1 MNFFKILTTTALVL
15 GTSSAWADLI
25 REDSTACSPT
35 IHLKLPLQWRTAY
48 LAIGDTVVPFPKA
61 DAKGWTT
68 ISLADKNAVGTKD
81 ATKFFIN
88 NNPSRGC
95 SYNSCLSPE
104 GIYKS
109 IIYEQFT
116 CSSFKEDKAEVWIQ
130 EHPDPRKQGQIYMAY
145 QEPVIHDFYVF
156 VPQNKNWFVGNPILD
171 ENGKLYEMSPDPQ
184 YCGWYY
190 RRYIDEEIPDNVLI
204 YHEGD
209 DTKQEGIGMNGE
221 WETNA
226 TPTAIP
232 LNSLFEILS
241 AQDGYNN
248 AIYFIADKK
257 EASKLPAGN
266 DGWYIKHPTSEGSC
280 MRELIATV
288 YDSDASLHGAFSCA
302 PAWTMAREAS
312 GKSNYNACYYP
323 TAKYSTTAAPDTVI
337 PCIGV
342 TTGIVESSLDPTT
355 KKLKLTEKGKACFGA
370 QADEAF
376 AALFTSTPG
385 INETYTYELPIYKNF
400 YGKLEFDSDYYTN
413 PGTNVPGGFY
423 PAEVSPSD
431 EAMKSER
438 LPAAESKR
446 RAEGPVF
453 YCPDPTKNS
462 PAPEGLRTIDTTRK
476 VAVNKLIC
484 NGPGWDGGT
493 DCEGNYVKG
502 GEFSM
507 NGTKTPWGKEISEKF
522 GISWIEDG
530 WGWSCLYYAPIDWPH
545 YKDGTE
551 IFVSSQDQGNN
562 PRWNSFETGV
572 DMDTAI
578 MTTAGRNQHFCLESH
593 AKFQFRKGL
602 NFSISGND
610 DIWVYINNKLAVDIG
625 GVHIPAPGYVDLDKF
640 LPTAKAGD
648 IYDIDIYFCNRRNPT
663 STLQISTNMLLDQ
676 LGTLSNPDAIA
687 GRRISSNELGAFRI
701 FRTGSLEIAII
712 AGMPAK
718 AKQYTVMDMKGQV
731 MHSGTL
737 NSKETRVKLQ
747 TAGTYI
753 VKVGRSY
760 KKVSVK

>member
-15 GTSSAWADLI
+15 GASSAWADLI

-190 RRYIDEEIPDNVLI
+190 RRYIDEEIPSSVLI

-209 DTKQEGIGMNGE
+209 EDKKEAIGVNGE

-226 TPTAIP
+226 TASPIP
-232 LNSLFEILS
+232 LAVLFEAFS
-241 AQDGYNN
+241 SFPDYSN
-248 AIYFIADKK
+248 AIYFVADKE
-257 EASKLPAGN
+257 EASKLQASGTP
-266 DGWYIKHPTSEGSC
+266 GWYVKHPTSEGAC
-280 MRELIATV
+280 MYGNLIATV

-431 EAMKSER
+431 EAM
-438 LPAAESKR
+438 
-446 RAEGPVF
+446 
-453 YCPDPTKNS
+453 
-462 PAPEGLRTIDTTRK
+462 EGLRTIDTTRK

-551 IFVSSQDQGNN
+551 ILVSSQDQGNN

-610 DIWVYINNKLAVDIG
+610 DIWVYINNKLAVDVG

-663 STLQISTNMLLDQ
+663 STLQIATNMILEQ
-676 LGTLSNPDAIA
+676 SIISPDPYAIA
-687 GRRISSNELGAFRI
+687 SRRTSSDFSQFRVAK
-701 FRTGSLEIAII
+701 TGTLEIAII
-712 AGMPAK
+712 TSKQNAT
-718 AKQYTVMDMKGQV
+718 KQYALIDMKGQV
-731 MHSGTL
+731 LSTGSL
-737 NSKETRVKLQ
+737 NSIDTRVKVP
-747 TAGTYI
+747 TAGAYI
-753 VKVGRSY
+753 VKVGHNY
-760 KKVSVK
+760 KKVNVR